1 MAEPIRCS
9 CRPSSLAPYE
19 SKPNSIDSTQR
30 PPERTSRVPP
40 LKALHALCGINAGM
54 HIVPPPKLTSM
65 RGVSRGRRAS
75 RQHHQVPVL
84 QTGTSAGVEP
94 ATRGCQAAA
103 LPTELTC
110 GGMKQSGRAVRACA
124 TRSGT
129 QAHQVG
135 LRTHY
140 RCTIDVSTSSRD
152 PGDPRS
158 QILHLVLTND
168 FSSPKTTRPRS
179 AVPSGVSWRDR
190 SGDRHLV
197 SPVTHANR
205 ANASRLPR
213 RAGVHRRDSLD
224 SPRRLSALSAAACRR
239 LLIDDSLG
247 RAIYAKITAC
257 QQIQRKYF

>member
-1 MAEPIRCS
+1 MYGGHPTGRGSPPRTARARGGAAFVEPIRCS
-9 CRPSSLAPYE
+9 RRSCGLVPRGSEPDP
-19 SKPNSIDSTQR
+19 IDSTQR
-30 PPERTSRVPP
+30 PPERTPRVPP

-65 RGVSRGRRAS
+65 RGVGRGRRAS

-94 ATRGCQAAA
+94 ATRGYQAAA

-124 TRSGT
+124 TQSGA
-129 QAHQVG
+129 QARQVG

-140 RCTIDVSTSSRD
+140 RCTIDASTSSRD

-179 AVPSGVSWRDR
+179 AAPSGVSWRDC

-197 SPVTHANR
+197 SPATHAN
-205 ANASRLPR
+205 
-213 RAGVHRRDSLD
+213 
-224 SPRRLSALSAAACRR
+224 
-239 LLIDDSLG
+239 LG
-247 RAIYAKITAC
+247 
-257 QQIQRKYF
+257 